1 MNFIEIT
8 LMLNLVLE
16 LILHLTYKVSVK
28 NFCSTPNWLTD
39 TYMSTAAQ
47 SAMMD
52 QSYMYYFN

>member
-16 LILHLTYKVSVK
+16 LILDLAYKVSVK
-28 NFCSTPNWLTD
+28 NCCSTPNWLTD

-52 QSYMYYFN
+52 QSYM